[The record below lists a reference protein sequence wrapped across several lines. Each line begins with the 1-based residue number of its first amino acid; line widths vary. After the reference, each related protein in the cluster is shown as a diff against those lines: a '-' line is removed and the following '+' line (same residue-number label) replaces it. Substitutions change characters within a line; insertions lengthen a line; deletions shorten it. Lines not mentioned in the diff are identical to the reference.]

1 MKIVLLAFALMLT
14 GVVAR
19 AQDAAPSSPASAPAA
34 VPTPT
39 TAPHAVLP
47 SSTPVHPENLN
58 DAFKL
63 RAAEVEK
70 AIQKGQD
77 LAKRG
82 KTFGD
87 IYNDNRQMPV
97 GVKGEK
103 GRSHESGVVCYS
115 LNGVLFEI
123 QAFKAATNYDPV
135 PEHPFGD
142 IFARHVSFLVNLR
155 SVPKV
160 GLTVFGR
167 NRFAGKDDVQVTKFV
182 LTDDKGNVINTEQ
195 SNSLNGIQ
203 TGSVGFSGV
212 NALPHVNTSQTTSSA
227 NVHAFDSNGDS
238 ANAYGTGTS
247 TTTQFQTEYIPWSVS
262 RPYYSATYQVIFPLF
277 DAQGQALITRN
288 AKTITLHIITPN
300 GEKQVSYDLHP
311 PKI

>member
-19 AQDAAPSSPASAPAA
+19 AQDAAPPSPASAPAA

-47 SSTPVHPENLN
+47 SSTPAHPENLN

-103 GRSHESGVVCYS
+103 GGSTRFC
-115 LNGVLFEI
+115 
-123 QAFKAATNYDPV
+123 
-135 PEHPFGD
+135 
-142 IFARHVSFLVNLR
+142 
-155 SVPKV
+155 V
-160 GLTVFGR
+160 G
-167 NRFAGKDDVQVTKFV
+167 
-182 LTDDKGNVINTEQ
+182 
-195 SNSLNGIQ
+195 
-203 TGSVGFSGV
+203 
-212 NALPHVNTSQTTSSA
+212 
-227 NVHAFDSNGDS
+227 
-238 ANAYGTGTS
+238 
-247 TTTQFQTEYIPWSVS
+247 
-262 RPYYSATYQVIFPLF
+262 
-277 DAQGQALITRN
+277 
-288 AKTITLHIITPN
+288 
-300 GEKQVSYDLHP
+300 
-311 PKI
+311 